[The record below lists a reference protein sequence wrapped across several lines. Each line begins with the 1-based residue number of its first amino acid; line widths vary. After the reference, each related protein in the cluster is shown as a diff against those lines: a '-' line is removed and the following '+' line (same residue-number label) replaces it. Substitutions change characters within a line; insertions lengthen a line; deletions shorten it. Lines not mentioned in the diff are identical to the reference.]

1 MAETTIESRIKN
13 LLSKDFRNL
22 TTDEVVQTITG
33 QKINTPYENLQSE
46 EVFNK
51 ELKKSEQAVAEL
63 IKTLKPGPPPIP
75 LSKIETLACNFTG
88 DSLYSKIILETLK
101 IQNGTLYTN
110 LKNSGVLDENAFVSA
125 FSDEEVVT
133 PTVTQDLKISS
144 LESSLSNEKS
154 IDLILN
160 LLDED
165 NLNLV
170 ERNNKSLFDVLKNLN
185 NLSPDETQTGLTSEE
200 ISNFLRDEDVRFTTE
215 DLNKTPLSSLET
227 GEGRLIEDVNV
238 PSINPSLL
246 QPNKSLSDNVN
257 PLNNLQSFKNLTNIP
272 SKPILD
278 FLKQNDPNLL
288 DQINEA
294 LFDNVDPL
302 VLSKPSNS
310 GTRKKRELEILG
322 FKIGLEFILSGE
334 RIVHVKLLWPTLTN
348 EQALENINKTLESQ
362 LKNSKECDYK
372 DLDFTGEGGDDLEQ
386 RGTDADSN
394 NGGNNEL
401 LREGNLGENGIGTG
415 LPDFQANPDFPGL
428 NIGLNGDISILADL
442 GIGASGN
449 LADTGISNLIPI
461 NTIGALNPTD
471 TISGI
476 IPTNAG
482 LNTSPI
488 GTISELGIPSFGS
501 NEGLT
506 RLGIPSFSPEG
517 NFLGLGGFRSVKQ
530 ESYDSIFFPEGD
542 DPIVT
547 NDCEPI
553 LPEDPITGDIIATKQ
568 NIEEIA
574 REFCDPPPFI
584 LSKANLQGGP
594 TPAIDP
600 NTGFPLVDPNTGLAI
615 DPQTGLPISNIGTIG
630 TTGDIG
636 AIGIPQG
643 IGTPQ
648 AIGAIGPAPEE
659 GQVIVPS
666 TFSAPTGP
674 GPNFSGNGLGQ
685 NILDIGTEEPEPEPE
700 PEPVDI
706 AAIQACIDS
715 AIEKTNKIDEKNK
728 DTARWQIVEKFLEEI
743 LYHYEIIFEYQKTL
757 QETYQNRS
765 PVSSGANLSDLELG
779 SLILTLKNQEED
791 LQLQIDRENLTFG
804 NSKTIF
810 LSNNAIFTS
819 KVFDLTIA
827 DTELSQE
834 ELTVLFT
841 QKANAGSSPVS
852 YNSSSQTWNIQEG
865 VNSFLKNVDSIASI
879 INQKIFIESL
889 QTQKNAV
896 TDSKNANIQTLEDR
910 KGGNVNVDDL
920 ESFFIEGGS
929 FIDIYDQG
937 IEQIAQNG
945 IVYANDILPFTNE
958 LKKFSIRF
966 QDTSFNIP
974 RAELRFKVSF
984 MTDLGMPLPYKVVQK
999 PSKISIDGNPGEPLK
1014 DVQEPDIERIK
1025 LGNEYAGNGGIL
1037 SGYPID
1043 YLQTDDFVEVE
1054 NRLTGFPDVA
1064 EFYDFF
1070 EDIVNSN
1077 TPKPTII
1084 NRINNDRGILYGELI
1099 EKSASNWLFF
1109 NALERGDNDERD
1121 PSKLKPANFNEEESD
1136 EPNAIFTD
1144 FYGNFKPKWDA
1155 KYQENKQNF
1164 VIPKLNELKG
1174 LAQQAASA
1182 LGGTLPLIDAL
1193 GIRIFQNYLSMKRRM
1208 DQIEE
1213 ILLIVAQKR
1222 AENEASLTPDAINNE
1237 FSDLKCSPPPVTL
1250 GTGDGN
1256 VNPSAVENDNSLSC
1270 PPPCCG
1276 QAGSDFN
1283 TSNYLTS
1290 SPPSSDCPTIF
1301 QRCWWKQFCK
1311 DVTKVGLLPYPNG
1324 LPPIENPVLIAP
1336 GPPVRLGLKY
1346 WPVGYIPPAFI
1357 PIPIPNPIDGM
1368 PYIRIPLPM
1377 IWTIIPPIII
1387 PLPLNLGIIVIF
1399 IPFIGG
1405 FMPTPLVYL
1414 KEFITGSSLFLTGIR
1429 GPRFIPRKSDPDL
1442 PDPLE
1447 KIKQALSFGIPDPL
1461 IPLPG
1466 FGQDNVDDPIRI
1478 ISDLQANLTKIL
1490 DNIPPPG
1497 NVNSLRDLQ
1506 ERELELKESILSKKK
1521 DFDRKAALLDVPQPD
1536 LAQENQQLDSIVN
1549 ERKNVLK
1556 GIIKDYLQTG
1566 IPNPKSIYFPQDK
1579 DKLKIDTPGIVKSA
1593 RMLKGLKSSLVPVKC
1608 EGVKINFKDEMR
1620 EVLKL
1625 IKIPSPPEYL
1635 TENFNVSNPNQIFL
1649 KINKDP
1655 RTMDSEEF
1663 GDFVSNIRSSTLVI
1677 TNIILKGNKFS
1688 VVKKLRK
1695 GAFSAIDDCEKQG
1708 IFAFP
1713 PVEVTNIAPVPLKIT
1728 KVPNPQLI
1736 SMYQRIMDGMS
1747 TIPYTREEFAE
1758 YVRFEGENPI
1768 LVIRVKDFKKI
1779 VAKKLGLSK
1788 RGANDPE
1795 RPLDAE
1801 EPLVSNFPH
1810 PEGPFCCTQPISEGF
1825 GKAISLF
1832 ELPTFF
1838 PPKQDQISQTPG
1850 AGGIIQATIPGSI
1863 IKTFVVETIGSALDS
1878 GMLEQMFPEINDIN
1892 SPKFSNLNPQDIQK
1906 IVRNMIREILNPESP
1921 NIPPFLD
1928 IAKIPVIPPARPT
1941 DLIEQALIGMGA
1953 PPPARIVYS
1962 LFWKYFKGIT
1972 KSPLLPDIVTPVVQL
1987 SSDILTKI
1995 PWPVTVLLGRNVV
2008 NIINPIIMSDDHPSW
2023 RRMSLKNVY
2032 YVVYLDEFLRSAAD
2046 VSGLFKFFLGSAD
2059 PVYPIPELPSELQK
2073 AFNIKKY

>member
-1 MAETTIESRIKN
+1 MAETTIESRIKK

-33 QKINTPYENLQSE
+33 QKINIPYENPQSDE
-46 EVFNK
+46 FFNK
-51 ELKKSEQAVAEL
+51 ELKKSEQAVSEL

-75 LSKIETLACNFTG
+75 LPKIEALACNFTG
-88 DSLYSKIILETLK
+88 DSLYSKIILEALK
-101 IQNGTLYTN
+101 LKNRNLYNN
-110 LKNSGVLDENAFVSA
+110 LKNSDILDENASAAA
-125 FSDEEVVT
+125 FSGDEIE
-133 PTVTQDLKISS
+133 PSSPSQELNISS
-144 LESSLSNEKS
+144 LNNEKS
-154 IDLILN
+154 TDVILN
-160 LLDED
+160 LLSGD
-165 NLNLV
+165 NLDLV
-170 ERNNKSLFDVLKNLN
+170 QRNNKPLFDVLKNLA
-185 NLSPDETQTGLTSEE
+185 NLSPGEFEKGLTSQE
-200 ISNFLRDEDVRFTTE
+200 ISDFLKDEDVRFTTE
-215 DLNKTPLSSLET
+215 NLDENPLSSLET

-238 PSINPSLL
+238 SSINPSLL
-246 QPNKSLSDNVN
+246 QPNKSLSDNIN

-272 SKPILD
+272 SKPITD
-278 FLKQNDPNLL
+278 FLKQNDPTFLE
-288 DQINEA
+288 QTNEA

-302 VLSKPSNS
+302 ILSKPSNS
-310 GTRKKRELEILG
+310 GTRKKRELDILG

-334 RIVHVKLLWPTLTN
+334 RIVHVKLLGPTLTN
-348 EQALENINKTLESQ
+348 DQALENINKTLESQ
-362 LKNSKECDYK
+362 LKNSKQCDYK
-372 DLDFTGEGGDDLEQ
+372 DLDFTGEGGDDLEKN
-386 RGTDADSN
+386 GTDSDANAGANDQFAT
-394 NGGNNEL
+394 GQVI
-401 LREGNLGENGIGTG
+401 GENGIDTG
-415 LPDFQANPDFPGL
+415 LPNFQANTDFPGL
-428 NIGLNGDISILADL
+428 NTGLNGDLSILADL
-442 GIGASGN
+442 GIGATGN
-449 LADTGISNLIPI
+449 LADTGISNLS
-461 NTIGALNPTD
+461 PT
-471 TISGI
+471 
-476 IPTNAG
+476 
-482 LNTSPI
+482 
-488 GTISELGIPSFGS
+488 GTISDLGIPSFGS

-506 RLGIPSFSPEG
+506 KLGIPSFSPDG
-517 NFLGLGGFRSVKQ
+517 NFLGLGGFESVKQ
-530 ESYDSIFFPEGD
+530 EAYDSIFFPEGD
-542 DPIVT
+542 DPIVS
-547 NDCEPI
+547 NDCDPL
-553 LPEDPITGDIIATKQ
+553 LPEDPITGDVIATKE

-574 REFCDPPPFI
+574 REFCDPPPFD
-584 LSKANLQGGP
+584 LSGANLEGAPALAPGP
-594 TPAIDP
+594 GPVTDP
-600 NTGFPLVDPNTGLAI
+600 NTGLPVVDPNTGLAI
-615 DPQTGLPISNIGTIG
+615 DPQTGLPISNIG
-630 TTGDIG
+630 
-636 AIGIPQG
+636 
-643 IGTPQ
+643 
-648 AIGAIGPAPEE
+648 AIGPAPD
-659 GQVIVPS
+659 VVPS
-666 TFSAPTGP
+666 TFTAPTGP

-685 NILDIGTEEPEPEPE
+685 NILGIGPEEPDPE

-706 AAIQACIDS
+706 AAIQACLDS
-715 AIEKTNKIDEKNK
+715 ALEKTNKIDEKNK
-728 DTARWQIVEKFLEEI
+728 ETARWQIVEKFLEEI

-791 LQLQIDRENLTFG
+791 LQLQLNREVLNFES
-804 NSKTIF
+804 SKTIF
-810 LSNNAIFTS
+810 LSNNSVFTS

-834 ELTVLFT
+834 ELSVLFLN
-841 QKANAGSSPVS
+841 KANAGNSPVS
-852 YNSSSQTWNIQEG
+852 YNSASKTWNIEEG
-865 VNSFLKNVDSIASI
+865 VDSFLKNADSIASI
-879 INQKIFIESL
+879 INQRIFIESL
-889 QTQKNAV
+889 QTQKNAI
-896 TDSKNANIQTLEDR
+896 TDSKNANIQTLEER
-910 KGGNVNVDDL
+910 KGENVNVDDL
-920 ESFFIEGGS
+920 ESLFIQGGS

-937 IEQIAQNG
+937 VEQIAQNG
-945 IVYANDILPFTNE
+945 IVYASDILPFTNE
-958 LKKFSIRF
+958 LKKFSVRF

-1014 DVQEPDIERIK
+1014 DVQEPDIDRIK

-1037 SGYPID
+1037 NGYPID
-1043 YLQTDDFVEVE
+1043 YLQSDDFVEVE

-1077 TPKPTII
+1077 IPKPTII

-1109 NALERGDNDERD
+1109 NAAERGDNDARD
-1121 PSKLKPANFNEEESD
+1121 PSKLKPANFNEEEGN
-1136 EPNAIFTD
+1136 EPNQTFTD

-1155 KYQENKQNF
+1155 KYQQNKQTF

-1174 LAQQAASA
+1174 LAQQAANA

-1237 FSDLKCSPPPVTL
+1237 FSDIKCSPPPTPL
-1250 GTGDGN
+1250 GSGDGAAN
-1256 VNPSAVENDNSLSC
+1256 LAANDDSLSC

-1276 QAGSDFN
+1276 QAGSDFS
-1283 TSNYLTS
+1283 TGNYLIS

-1311 DVTKVGLLPYPNG
+1311 DATKVGLLPYPNG

-1377 IWTIIPPIII
+1377 IWTIVPPIII

-1447 KIKQALSFGIPDPL
+1447 KIKQALTFGIPDPL

-1521 DFDRKAALLDVPQPD
+1521 DFDRKAALLDDPQPD
-1536 LAQENQQLDSIVN
+1536 LTQENQQLDLIVN

-1579 DKLKIDTPGIVKSA
+1579 DKLKIDIPGVVKSA

-1635 TENFNVSNPNQIFL
+1635 TENFNVSNPNQVFL

-1663 GDFVSNIRSSTLVI
+1663 GDFVSNIRSSTLVV

-1758 YVRFEGENPI
+1758 YVRFEGETPI

-1850 AGGIIQATIPGSI
+1850 AGGIIQATIPGTI
-1863 IKTFVVETIGSALDS
+1863 IKNFVVETIGSALDS

-1906 IVRNMIREILNPESP
+1906 IVRNMIRETLNPESP

-1941 DLIEQALIGMGA
+1941 DFIEQALIGMGA

-2008 NIINPIIMSDDHPSW
+2008 NIINPIVMSDDHPSW